1 VRRFN
6 GKVSSGF
13 SQCKCN
19 QILLVF
25 AGGETSLEVLKFAA
39 AGTTVIDNSS
49 AWRMDPT
56 KN

>member
-1 VRRFN
+1 MQTDIALFLQVVKHHWR
-6 GKVSSGF
+6 
-13 SQCKCN
+13 
-19 QILLVF
+19 
-25 AGGETSLEVLKFAA
+25 APKFAA